1 MNNWLKVFVLLV
13 AVFSCGPGKAQTDC
27 YPLDVIFE
35 SPNYITLRNKI
46 GISLLSDGFVLLSER
61 QMPNGASLIKDNAK
75 LYKTTYT
82 KNYQKGPYRVEYRYA
97 EPSNPSFEYV
107 EITFP
112 GVAERDRFVETYRN
126 FFKDFSDIAIEQHGD
141 TFQVMEPGDVCPFVT
156 YRVKDNRVKFEF
168 FTGSLKFE

>member
-1 MNNWLKVFVLLV
+1 MVIMAAAV
-13 AVFSCGPGKAQTDC
+13 ALCCGRGQAQTDS

-35 SPNYITLRNKI
+35 TPNYITLRNKI
-46 GISLLSDGFVLLSER
+46 GVSLLSDGFVLLSER
-61 QMPNGASLIKDNAK
+61 QVPNGASLMKDNTK
-75 LYKTTYT
+75 LYKPTYT

-97 EPSNPSFEYV
+97 EPSNPSFEYI

-126 FFKDFSDIAIEQHGD
+126 FFKDVSDIAIEQNGD
-141 TFQVMEPGDVCPFVT
+141 AFQVIDPGDVCPFVT